1 MDIEIIIKGAV
12 ELKEFYPKKYEVF
25 VEQVGELILN
35 AFPGVSGWSIE
46 EEMTRNRYEQEK
58 KRKQMRD
65 EEITK
70 AIIEVLKEP
79 EFQDLLQKQVSEI
92 VPAELPTA

>member
-58 KRKQMRD
+58 KRKQ
-65 EEITK
+65 IKVAVQGSTGL
-70 AIIEVLKEP
+70 IEASDKQRKE
-79 EFQDLLQKQVSEI
+79 K
-92 VPAELPTA
+92 